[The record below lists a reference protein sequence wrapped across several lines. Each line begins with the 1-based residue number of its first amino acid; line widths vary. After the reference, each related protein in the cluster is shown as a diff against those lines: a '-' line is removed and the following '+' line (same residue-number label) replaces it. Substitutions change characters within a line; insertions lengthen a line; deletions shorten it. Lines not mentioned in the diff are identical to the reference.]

1 MRERSRR
8 VFALSAFVWAGESI
22 YLLPYT
28 LRRDYRGTLIE
39 VLQLPDEAALGA
51 IYSVFGALC
60 LGAYVAGGWLA
71 DRVSPRVLLPFSL
84 ALTAIGG
91 GILATFPTSPMVLYA
106 LFALWAFSTILTFW
120 AALIKATR
128 AWGGDSEQGRAFGLL
143 DGGRG
148 LVAAVA
154 ASVGLQLFAA
164 QGGGA
169 TGLRAVIALYTAAC
183 LIGAVATWFAVPGG
197 SEEPEPPGERTDASS
212 GAKLRAVLRLPNVWL
227 LGGVIFCAYT
237 AYYGTFYFAG
247 FAMAAHGQSAAGGAA
262 VSVASGWLRALVPVV
277 AGLSADRASS
287 RNVIVASFAV
297 LVVAFASMAAL
308 RPEVGGIGLLYVQA
322 ATIAAAAF
330 ALRGVYYALLEEGGL
345 PTHLTGTAVG
355 VVALIGYTP
364 DVLTPYLWGVLLDA
378 RPGAAGYRTLFG
390 SLAVSSLLGAFL
402 AALHRRKRRS
412 DL

>member
-1 MRERSRR
+1 MHRHSR

-51 IYSVFGALC
+51 IYSVFGVFC
-60 LGAYVAGGWLA
+60 LGAYMVGGWLA
-71 DRVSPRVLLPFSL
+71 DRVSPRILLPLSL
-84 ALTAIGG
+84 ALTAVGG
-91 GILATFPTSPMVLYA
+91 GILASFPSSPVALYA
-106 LFALWAFSTILTFW
+106 LFALWAFSTVLTFW

-128 AWGGDSEQGRAFGLL
+128 AWGGESAQGRAFGLL

-148 LVAAVA
+148 LVAAMA

-164 QGGGA
+164 LGGGA
-169 TGLRAVIALYTAAC
+169 SGLRAVIALYTAAC

-197 SEEPEPPGERTDASS
+197 TGPEPARVRATT
-212 GAKLRAVLRLPNVWL
+212 GAKLREVLTRPNVWM

-247 FAMAAHGQSAAGGAA
+247 FASTAHGQSAAGGAA
-262 VSVASGWLRALVPVV
+262 VSVASGWLRAIVPVV

-287 RNVIVASFAV
+287 RSVIVLSFGV
-297 LVVAFASMAAL
+297 LVVAFTSLSLLSPA
-308 RPEVGGIGLLYVQA
+308 VGGLALLYVQA
-322 ATIAAAAF
+322 ATVAAAAF

-355 VVALIGYTP
+355 VVALLGYTP
-364 DVLTPYLWGVLLDA
+364 DILTPFLWGVLLDA
-378 RPGAAGYRTLFG
+378 LPGAAGYRALFG
-390 SLAVSSLLGAFL
+390 SLAITSLVGMLFAV
-402 AALHRRKRRS
+402 LHRRSRGGIA
-412 DL
+412 

>member
-1 MRERSRR
+1 MQDQRRR
-8 VFALSAFVWAGESI
+8 VFALSAFIWAGESI

-71 DRVSPRVLLPFSL
+71 DRVSPRILLPFSL

-91 GILATFPTSPMVLYA
+91 GVLATFPSSPAVLYA

-128 AWGGDSEQGRAFGLL
+128 AWGGESEQGRAFGLL

-154 ASVGLQLFAA
+154 ASVGLQLFAML
-164 QGGGA
+164 GGGA
-169 TGLRAVIALYTAAC
+169 SGLRAVIALYTGAC

-197 SEEPEPPGERTDASS
+197 AGPGPPRERAGA
-212 GAKLRAVLRLPNVWL
+212 GAKLAEVLRRPNVWL

-247 FAMAAHGQSAAGGAA
+247 FASTAHGQSAAGGAA
-262 VSVASGWLRALVPVV
+262 VSVASGWLRAIVPVV

-287 RNVIVASFAV
+287 RRVIVLSFAV
-297 LVVAFASMAAL
+297 LVVAFASLALL
-308 RPEVGGIGLLYVQA
+308 RPEVGGLVLLYVQA
-322 ATIAAAAF
+322 ATVAAAAF

-378 RPGAAGYRTLFG
+378 LPGAAGYRALFG
-390 SLAVSSLLGAFL
+390 SLAVSSLLGALL
-402 AALHRRKRRS
+402 AALHRRKLRS
-412 DL
+412 AP